1 MNEFVEQ
8 FLLECRELVAQATDD
23 LIALEENSAD
33 RERIDSTFR
42 AFHTLKG
49 AAGIVEFAAM
59 GRMLHVAED
68 LLSATRASET
78 VIRPSVISECLT
90 ALDMLSRWLDAME
103 GSGEVPP
110 TAEAEADQ
118 MIARL
123 LLSADIAPVAGAA
136 PAPADDDDD
145 GWLATLRAEAG
156 QAFGRARTAI
166 RYRPDEDAYL
176 RGEDP
181 LALIA
186 GVPGLLHVAT
196 GLRDPAASLATM
208 DPYACALD
216 IRALSSAG
224 GDDVARVLVG
234 VRDQLELRSL
244 AAPAEATAAPDLART
259 LLTAQLALLQ
269 ETTPDGFKG
278 RLASAG
284 RSAVNVLRH
293 VGNGPAADEV
303 GAAAARAIGQNDAAP
318 LVAALEQVLGLAA
331 AAPRAVAPDATLA
344 TVSVVAPRALRV
356 DMDRIDALVKLSGEL
371 IVVKNALGHAAR
383 MVQDGGDP
391 AAAAAAVRR
400 QHALFERLTA
410 ELQGAVLRIRV
421 LPLRTVFR
429 RFPKLVRETAV
440 SVGKTVRLVTEGDA
454 TEADATIVDALFEPL
469 LHVLRNAVDHGIE
482 DAARRTEAGK
492 STIGT
497 ITLRARRDADG
508 VMIEIED
515 DGGGIDAGRVR
526 EVAQARGI
534 AGQGVLDA
542 MTDAEAIDLVFAAG
556 FSTAATVTNLS
567 GRGVGMDSVRTAV
580 GQLGGQVS
588 LDSRPGLGTTVRMV
602 LPFSLM
608 LTRVMTVEAGGQ
620 SFALPLDTIV
630 ETTIIDRDRISAI
643 GAGRAFALR
652 DRTVPLID
660 LAETLGLVRDAAR
673 KPQAK
678 IVVLSS
684 AGQLGALEVDR
695 LGERM
700 DVMLKPMEGLLGGMR
715 GVAGTTLLGDGRV
728 LVVLDVA
735 EIFQ

>member
-1 MNEFVEQ
+1 
-8 FLLECRELVAQATDD
+8 
-23 LIALEENSAD
+23 
-33 RERIDSTFR
+33 
-42 AFHTLKG
+42 
-49 AAGIVEFAAM
+49 
-59 GRMLHVAED
+59 
-68 LLSATRASET
+68 
-78 VIRPSVISECLT
+78 
-90 ALDMLSRWLDAME
+90 
-103 GSGEVPP
+103 
-110 TAEAEADQ
+110 
-118 MIARL
+118 
-123 LLSADIAPVAGAA
+123 
-136 PAPADDDDD
+136 
-145 GWLATLRAEAG
+145 
-156 QAFGRARTAI
+156 
-166 RYRPDEDAYL
+166 
-176 RGEDP
+176 
-181 LALIA
+181 
-186 GVPGLLHVAT
+186 
-196 GLRDPAASLATM
+196 
-208 DPYACALD
+208 
-216 IRALSSAG
+216 
-224 GDDVARVLVG
+224 
-234 VRDQLELRSL
+234 
-244 AAPAEATAAPDLART
+244 
-259 LLTAQLALLQ
+259 
-269 ETTPDGFKG
+269 
-278 RLASAG
+278 
-284 RSAVNVLRH
+284 
-293 VGNGPAADEV
+293 
-303 GAAAARAIGQNDAAP
+303 
-318 LVAALEQVLGLAA
+318 
-331 AAPRAVAPDATLA
+331 
-344 TVSVVAPRALRV
+344 
-356 DMDRIDALVKLSGEL
+356 
-371 IVVKNALGHAAR
+371 
-383 MVQDGGDP
+383 
-391 AAAAAAVRR
+391 
-400 QHALFERLTA
+400 
-410 ELQGAVLRIRV
+410 LRIRV

>member
-23 LIALEENSAD
+23 LIALEENPGD

-68 LLSATRASET
+68 LLSAARASAT
-78 VIRPSVISECLT
+78 AIRPNVLSECLT

-110 TAEAEADQ
+110 AAEAEADQ

-123 LLSADIAPVAGAA
+123 ALTSDAAPVAVAAAVDDHDWLETLRTKAGAA
-136 PAPADDDDD
+136 FS
-145 GWLATLRAEAG
+145 
-156 QAFGRARTAI
+156 QARTAI
-166 RYRPDEDAYL
+166 RYRPDTDAYL

-186 GVPGLLHVAT
+186 GVPGLLQIAL
-196 GLRDPAASLATM
+196 GLRDATASLATM
-208 DPYACALD
+208 DPYASALD
-216 IRALSSAG
+216 ILALSAAG
-224 GDDVARVLVG
+224 SDDVARALAG
-234 VRDQLELRSL
+234 ARDQVALRSL
-244 AAPAEATAAPDLART
+244 AAPAAATAAPEMART
-259 LLTAQLALLQ
+259 LLSAQLGLLQ
-269 ETTPDGFKG
+269 ETSPDGFLG

-293 VGNGPAADEV
+293 VGDGVAADTV
-303 GAAAARAIGQNDAAP
+303 ATAADAAIAQNSAAP
-318 LVAALEQVLGLAA
+318 LVAALEQALGIA
-331 AAPRAVAPDATLA
+331 AAPPAAVTPDAALVA
-344 TVSVVAPRALRV
+344 VPVVAPRALRV

-371 IVVKNALGHAAR
+371 IVVKNAIGHVAR
-383 MVQDGGDP
+383 LVHDGSDP
-391 AAAAAAVRR
+391 GAAAAALRR
-400 QHALFERLTA
+400 QHALFERLAA

-440 SVGKTVRLVTEGDA
+440 SVGKTVRLLTEGDA

-482 DAARRTEAGK
+482 DTARRAEAGK

-497 ITLRARRDADG
+497 ITLRARRDADS

-534 AGQGVLDA
+534 AGAEVLDA

-588 LDSRPGLGTTVRMV
+588 IDSRPGQGTIVRMV

-620 SFALPLDTIV
+620 SFALPLDTII
-630 ETTIIDRDRISAI
+630 ETTIIDRDRITAI

-660 LAETLGLVRDAAR
+660 LAETLGLAQDTSQ
-673 KPQAK
+673 KPHAK
-678 IVVLSS
+678 IVVMSA